1 MRVPLWPRTITGVP
15 RLERGSRL
23 AIVSPS
29 NGLASAFPG
38 VYEQGLE
45 VLRSLDFEPVEF
57 QTARMSTEEL
67 YRNPAARADDLHAAL
82 RDDSIRGVIATIG
95 GFESIRLLPLLET
108 NVFRRHPKLMLGG
121 SDASTFLLFARRA
134 GLPAFYGPSVM
145 SGFAQAPHLPEE
157 FCSHLASFLCEP
169 WQRYE
174 YAGYPRYSHGYTGW
188 DKTGKGGVTSL
199 IKNEGFRVLYGDKL
213 VRGHLWGGC
222 IEVLEFLK
230 GTKFWPQASFF
241 DDAILFFETSEE
253 KPPPE
258 RVGYM
263 LRNYGV
269 AGILNR
275 AAGLLLGRP
284 KDYTAADVTKL
295 HDLVRRICVEE
306 FRAEQLVIIAD
317 VDIGHTDPKWIV
329 PIGGEAEVDPT
340 IPAVRLT
347 ETPFYSA
354 SGQSPPGSYE
364 A

>member
-1 MRVPLWPRTITGVP
+1 MQVIKRDGRVQQFDFSRIEQAVEKAYRAAGIATDETFREVTESLH
-15 RLERGSRL
+15 ERIEQEYRER
-23 AIVSPS
+23 SP
-29 NGLASAFPG
+29 
-38 VYEQGLE
+38 E
-45 VLRSLDFEPVEF
+45 V
-57 QTARMSTEEL
+57 EEL
-67 YRNPAARADDLHAAL
+67 QDLVERALVEHKLYEVSKRYILYREERSRHRETRRQEILKRANLGEISVNK
-82 RDDSIRGVIATIG
+82 RSGAT
-95 GFESIRLLPLLET
+95 ES
-108 NVFRRHPKLMLGG
+108 F
-121 SDASTFLLFARRA
+121 
-134 GLPAFYGPSVM
+134 
-145 SGFAQAPHLPEE
+145 
-157 FCSHLASFLCEP
+157 SF
-169 WQRYE
+169 
-174 YAGYPRYSHGYTGW
+174 
-188 DKTGKGGVTSL
+188 
-199 IKNEGFRVLYGDKL
+199 DKL

>member
-1 MRVPLWPRTITGVP
+1 MP
-15 RLERGSRL
+15 RLEPGSRL

-29 NGLASAFPG
+29 NGLAVSFPG
-38 VYEQGLE
+38 VYEQGLD
-45 VLRSLDFEPVEF
+45 VLRSLDLEPVEF
-57 QTARMSTEEL
+57 PTARMSTEEL
-67 YRNPAARADDLHAAL
+67 YKSPQLRVKDLHDAL
-82 RDDSIRGVIATIG
+82 EDSSISGIVATIG
-95 GFESIRLLPLLET
+95 GYESVRLLPLLDPAL
-108 NVFRRHPKLMLGG
+108 FRRHPKFMLGG
-121 SDASTFLLFARRA
+121 SDATTFLTFARRV
-134 GLPAFYGPSVM
+134 GVPAFYGPSVM
-145 SGFAQAPHLPEE
+145 SGISQTPHLPDE
-157 FCSHLASFLCEP
+157 FRSHLESFLFSL
-169 WQRYE
+169 WRTYQ
-174 YAGYPRYSHGYTGW
+174 YAGFPRYSHGYTGW

-199 IKNEGFRVLYGDKL
+199 INNEGFRVLHGSSIAA
-213 VRGHLWGGC
+213 GHLWGGC

-284 KDYTAADVTKL
+284 KDYTSSDVTKL
-295 HDLVRRICVEE
+295 HELVRRICIEE
-306 FRAEQLVIIAD
+306 FHAEELVIIAD

-329 PIGGEAEVDPT
+329 PIGGEAELDPAEPS
-340 IPAVRLT
+340 IRLT
-347 ETPFYSA
+347 ESPFYGVSEQPD
-354 SGQSPPGSYE
+354 GGSYE